1 MTLHTISSSIRCQQR
16 PLKLCLEKSP
26 QNGAFLRLQLYT
38 DFGLTAQVPSLL
50 DRSEGLAQD
59 MLSGSAFS
67 AVTVHLYLRH
77 SGAASLTDVTLS
89 LDAPPGLH
97 LDQV

>member
-1 MTLHTISSSIRCQQR
+1 MF
-16 PLKLCLEKSP
+16 LKLCVCL
-26 QNGAFLRLQLYT
+26 QYGVFLQSQLCT
-38 DFGLTAQVPSLL
+38 EFALTAQVPSLL
-50 DRSEGLAQD
+50 DRSEDVPQD